1 MKHNGLCDEV
11 VNCYLRYEDIKKA
24 IDTCVLMNKWN
35 LALELE
41 EKNNVFQIE
50 GFKFGTILMEKGKK
64 MDLMELEYH
73 NRSSKILIKIAE
85 DLKELNVSLI
95 TLKKIYVVTDLEIES
110 FKTNRCSNY

>member
-35 LALELE
+35 LDVELA

-50 GFKFGTILMEKGKK
+50 GL
-64 MDLMELEYH
+64 
-73 NRSSKILIKIAE
+73 
-85 DLKELNVSLI
+85 
-95 TLKKIYVVTDLEIES
+95 
-110 FKTNRCSNY
+110 

>member
-1 MKHNGLCDEV
+1 
-11 VNCYLRYEDIKKA
+11 
-24 IDTCVLMNKWN
+24 
-35 LALELE
+35 
-41 EKNNVFQIE
+41 
-50 GFKFGTILMEKGKK
+50 MEKGKK

-73 NRSSKILIKIAE
+73 NRSSKILIKIA

>member
-1 MKHNGLCDEV
+1 MQNQQ
-11 VNCYLRYEDIKKA
+11 KK
-24 IDTCVLMNKWN
+24 IMFFKQKVY
-35 LALELE
+35 
-41 EKNNVFQIE
+41 
-50 GFKFGTILMEKGKK
+50 KFGTILMEKGKK

-95 TLKKIYVVTDLEIES
+95 TLKKINVFKDLEIES